1 MEHKLSLKT
10 KNEHTRDKHITFI
23 DEGHKYFIKKEEYNL
38 SVTGFV
44 HSFFPKF
51 KADEII
57 GKMMMSRNWQS
68 SKYFGME
75 VEEIKQAWEDN
86 ANQAAELGTAL
97 HKSIEEFYNNT
108 PTPMDTVEYKY
119 FEEFEIDHNTLK
131 PFRTEWEIY
140 DEELKLAGS
149 IDMVFED
156 KEGNYHLYDWKRSKQ
171 IKENNQYEEGYF
183 PLSHLPNANYWQ
195 YSLQLNIYKQIGI
208 DGHIPIGKL
217 GRGKYRR
224 TNKDKFSATIE
235 KCHKVSYRLRE
246 RKNQHAQVRH
256 HNPAYIFKP
265 KILMNYTT
273 RKQSLT
279 MDTYQKVLMTIIQ
292 CIAHCLRCYG

>member
-119 FEEFEIDHNTLK
+119 FEEFEIDHNTL
-131 PFRTEWEIY
+131 
-140 DEELKLAGS
+140 
-149 IDMVFED
+149 
-156 KEGNYHLYDWKRSKQ
+156 
-171 IKENNQYEEGYF
+171 
-183 PLSHLPNANYWQ
+183 
-195 YSLQLNIYKQIGI
+195 
-208 DGHIPIGKL
+208 
-217 GRGKYRR
+217 
-224 TNKDKFSATIE
+224 
-235 KCHKVSYRLRE
+235 
-246 RKNQHAQVRH
+246 
-256 HNPAYIFKP
+256 
-265 KILMNYTT
+265 
-273 RKQSLT
+273 
-279 MDTYQKVLMTIIQ
+279 
-292 CIAHCLRCYG
+292 